1 MAVPSPLLTRA
12 AFADLPGWGE
22 ADLSPALAAFRR
34 TADRF
39 LSGDV
44 VTGTLGLDA
53 DAFRPCAKASL
64 AADAGEARA
73 FFEAE
78 FRPARLSASATDPAA
93 RGFCTGYYEPEVE
106 ASPVRT
112 ERFRFPL
119 YQPPADLV
127 KVDDI
132 SRPVG
137 LDPYFRFARRRPDGM
152 LDEYPDRAA
161 IEAGF
166 LDGKGL
172 EIAWLD
178 DPVDAFFIHIQG
190 SARLAL
196 PDGRRIRVTYAAKT
210 GHPFTAI
217 GRSLVQAGEL
227 TLAEADMDGIRG
239 WLAAHPGRIRETLDR
254 NRSFIFFREAP
265 VEDES
270 LGPVAAA
277 KVPLTPMAS
286 IAVDRELH
294 TFGLP
299 VFIDAP
305 TLVLDEAPFRR
316 LMIAQDTGSA
326 ILGPARADIFVG
338 SGFEAGRAAG
348 RVRHPGDF
356 YALLPVSLWQRLA
369 G

>member
-1 MAVPSPLLTRA
+1 MTALSPLFGRA
-12 AFADLPGWGE
+12 EFSDLPGWAE
-22 ADLSPALAAFRR
+22 ADLGLALAAFRR
-34 TADRF
+34 SAERF
-39 LSGDV
+39 LAGEV
-44 VTGTLGLDA
+44 ATGRLGIDA
-53 DAFRPCAKASL
+53 EAFRPAAEVALSS
-64 AADAGEARA
+64 ADALA
-73 FFEAE
+73 FFETA
-78 FRPARLSASATDPAA
+78 FRPARIAASATDAAA

-106 ASPVRT
+106 ASLVET

-119 YQPPADLV
+119 YAPPADLV
-127 KVDDI
+127 KVDNV

-166 LDGKGL
+166 LKGRGL

-178 DPVDAFFIHIQG
+178 NPVDAFFIHIQG
-190 SARLAL
+190 SARLSL

-217 GRSLVQAGEL
+217 GRSLVAEGEL

-239 WLAAHPGRIRETLDR
+239 WLAAYPTRVRALLDR

-299 VFIDAP
+299 IFIDAAS
-305 TLVLDEAPFRR
+305 LVLDGAPFRR

-356 YALLPVSLWQRLA
+356 YALLPAALWQRLA
-369 G
+369 S